1 MFWCTTMQ
9 ALDPHLSV
17 DHHWG
22 FYSTFHGTILR
33 SKSCTWSFTSLG
45 GVNMR
50 LQNHLLH
57 LSLDVL
63 MTPHFSSKNRKSG
76 FHAIRILTTYTTKMH
91 LHGPDELGILQY
103 ISEWAKTTDHPGC
116 SHVLSLHSDLELEA
130 LSTDGRHL
138 ICWNSLLSSDA
149 CETSVKAT
157 AWGSQFYSQP
167 MSFNLYSNLANLNWA
182 PKSVIWLWHTAK

>member
-33 SKSCTWSFTSLG
+33 SKSCAWSFTSLG
-45 GVNMR
+45 GVNTR

-63 MTPHFSSKNRKSG
+63 TTPHISSKNRKSG
-76 FHAIRILTTYTTKMH
+76 FSAIRILTTYTTEMQ
-91 LHGPDELGILQY
+91 LHGSDELGILQH
-103 ISEWAKTTDHPGC
+103 ISEWARTTDYPGW
-116 SHVLSLHSDLELEA
+116 SHVLSLHSDLELKSA
-130 LSTDGRHL
+130 STDGRHL
-138 ICWNSLLSSDA
+138 SSISSLPSSD
-149 CETSVKAT
+149 VK
-157 AWGSQFYSQP
+157 
-167 MSFNLYSNLANLNWA
+167 
-182 PKSVIWLWHTAK
+182 